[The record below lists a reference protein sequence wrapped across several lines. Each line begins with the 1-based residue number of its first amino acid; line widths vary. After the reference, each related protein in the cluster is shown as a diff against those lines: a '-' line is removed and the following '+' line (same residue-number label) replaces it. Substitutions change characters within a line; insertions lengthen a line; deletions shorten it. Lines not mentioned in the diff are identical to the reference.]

1 MTPKKGSSLITTK
14 RQEIDEEEQRKI
26 DLIESFKIKWKLYV
40 LVNPSFLNESDWE
53 LLEKVVDNR

>member
-26 DLIESFKIKWKLYV
+26 DLIDSFKIKRKLYV
-40 LVNPSFLNESDWE
+40 LVNPSFLNESD
-53 LLEKVVDNR
+53 

>member
-26 DLIESFKIKWKLYV
+26 DLIDSFKIKWKLYV

-53 LLEKVVDNR
+53 LLEKVVDNW